1 MSPTGCPSH
10 VAGQLV
16 PAHSFGRTYLWHKGV
31 KEDNE
36 TQQVQAHEK
45 EIKQNS
51 LLMGAIE
58 MIESVDSVICRNWG
72 NTVESN

>member
-1 MSPTGCPSH
+1 MARPLASAHQFERIYPCPE
-10 VAGQLV
+10 
-16 PAHSFGRTYLWHKGV
+16 RV
-31 KEDNE
+31 KEDNK

-72 NTVESN
+72 DTVESN

>member
-1 MSPTGCPSH
+1 MKPSGCPSH

-16 PAHSFGRTYLWHKGV
+16 AAHSFGRTYLWHKRV

-36 TQQVQAHEK
+36 TQQVQAQEK
-45 EIKQNS
+45 ESKQNS

-58 MIESVDSVICRNWG
+58 MIESVDSIICRNWG